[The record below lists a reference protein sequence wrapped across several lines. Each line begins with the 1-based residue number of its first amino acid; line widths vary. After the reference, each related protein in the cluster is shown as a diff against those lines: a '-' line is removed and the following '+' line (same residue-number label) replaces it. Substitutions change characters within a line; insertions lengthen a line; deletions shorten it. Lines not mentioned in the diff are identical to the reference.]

1 MRKVNLD
8 TLVIYREINQINKL
22 TNYVNKIVTR

>member
-8 TLVIYREINQINKL
+8 TLVIDREINQINKL

>member
-8 TLVIYREINQINKL
+8 TLVIYREINQLNKL